1 MAQKDSTEKN
11 LESFPD
17 VFADVINALLYKG
30 KLILS
35 AADLQPAPTETLYS
49 GITGHLRNQFQDVG
63 KYEMSGGNIKIQYT
77 IENETRA
84 RRKMILRKMGYE
96 GALYR
101 SQAEQKYNFPVVSL
115 VLYWGKGKWMQPQS
129 IHQFF
134 AKNNVPEE
142 AYKYIDNSQ
151 LHVFEMAHL
160 PVETRKFFQSD
171 MRIVADYL
179 AEGKDYIPTDQKIC
193 HLEALLLL
201 LRAIT
206 NDGRYE
212 EILPMMLKQE
222 KEKGEITMCELLD
235 KYENKGKSEGENRM
249 AQLIQKLL
257 GAHREEDLLKA
268 SENVEYRNQL
278 FQEFGIA

>member
-1 MAQKDSTEKN
+1 MAQKDLTEKN

-17 VFADVINALLYKG
+17 VFADVINVLLYKG

-35 AADLQPAPTETLYS
+35 ASDLQPAPTETLYS
-49 GITGHLRNQFQDVG
+49 GVSGNLRNQFQDVS
-63 KYEMSGGNIKIQYT
+63 KYEMSDSLIKIQYT
-77 IENETRA
+77 IENETKVRH
-84 RRKMILRKMGYE
+84 KMILRKVGYE

-101 SQAEQKYNFPVVSL
+101 NQMEQKRNFPVASL

-129 IHQFF
+129 IHKFF
-134 AKNNVPEE
+134 AKNDVPKEV
-142 AYKYIDNSQ
+142 YKYIDDSQ

-160 PVETRKFFQSD
+160 PVEIRKLFKSD
-171 MRIVADYL
+171 MRIVVDYL
-179 AEGKDYIPTDQKIC
+179 AEGKEYVPTDQKIQ

-206 NDGRYE
+206 NDNRYE

-222 KEKGEITMCELLD
+222 NEKGEVTMCELLD
-235 KYENKGKSEGENRM
+235 KYENKGKTEGENRM

-278 FQEFGIA
+278 FQEFGIV